1 MPNEFEFEFA
11 EQDQTFEFEFEEPTI
26 NFTLEQAIEITHNE
40 YYQGEYVVT
49 PKMFEGTVLLTK
61 DKTMVDDVTVL
72 EVPFYEVT
80 NETGGTTVYIATEGY
95 NE

>member
-11 EQDQTFEFEFEEPTI
+11 EQDQTFEFEFEEPVI
-26 NFTLEQAIEITHNE
+26 NFELSEAIEIVHAD
-40 YYQGEYVVT
+40 YYQGDYTVT
-49 PKMFEGTVLLTK
+49 PKMFEGTVLPTR
-61 DKTMVDDVTVL
+61 DKTMADDVTVL
-72 EVPFYEVT
+72 EVPFWEVT